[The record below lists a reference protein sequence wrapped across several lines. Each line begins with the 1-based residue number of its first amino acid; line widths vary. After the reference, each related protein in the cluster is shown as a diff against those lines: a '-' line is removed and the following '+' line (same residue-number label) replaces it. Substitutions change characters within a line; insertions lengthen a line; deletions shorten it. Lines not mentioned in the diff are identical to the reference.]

1 MAPFALR
8 GVGAFIALLLTALT
22 PADVDAQLPT
32 LQPGLRVRVDAR
44 PVVARRVVGTL
55 MLQTQDTL
63 VVASSASEWHRVPI
77 AVVASLDV
85 HMGRSRRSGLR
96 RGLLLGAGIIG
107 GGVLIGGGLATDDD
121 FVFPVALTGTSI
133 GALAGFF
140 IGSDRW
146 LRVFLRQ

>member
-1 MAPFALR
+1 MAVLALR
-8 GVGAFIALLLTALT
+8 GVSFVALFIALIPTA
-22 PADVDAQLPT
+22 ADAQLPA

-55 MLQTQDTL
+55 MSQTQDTL
-63 VVASSASEWHRVPI
+63 VLASSASEWHRVPI
-77 AVVASLDV
+77 AGVAVLDV

-121 FVFPVALTGTSI
+121 FVFPVALTGASV

-146 LRVFLRQ
+146 LRVYLRQ